1 MDHCLYPWDPSS
13 RIRKEFYDVQ
23 QDKLEY
29 CTITIPDPNNVFIWN
44 ARINGPPDSP
54 YEGGRFI
61 LAIRFPE
68 DFPRSPPAVIFE
80 TSIFH
85 PNITEYGEICL
96 DILRNGWTPRIT
108 IAKSRFWVPSVS
120 SPFLVVLS
128 ILSLM
133 AFPMAENAVNPQIA
147 IMMENSRTKF
157 ETMAREWTIRYA
169 WFAESRP
176 EQSTPSASAN
186 SEKGKKSKESKKNAA
201 YHLHDRAFVDTIVG
215 VVVYAVVATV
225 LSMDLIGL
233 CLIGLKRF
241 GFFAAALGESL
252 LNDDITTILYE
263 IVQQFLDSRGVP
275 LGLYESALGAILVRV
290 VLGVL
295 AYLVT
300 KHRTYFE
307 AVFLPSITYMSHI
320 PSDILEWSGPVALIT
335 CAMFQDAYAFHNLEV
350 DDRHTHSYN
359 TRQLGGISKGIIF
372 LTFRIKLLEKQLYWH
387 VFFNLWSLLTCLVV
401 RALVVSLYINLF
413 YLNITEISPTERLI
427 LAYGELSG
435 AVALSLVTVVDG
447 QKVKQRVYDTLVTS
461 ALFTMLLTVGV
472 MGLTKQPLV
481 KILHVK
487 LALRKTQRGND

>member
-13 RIRKEFYDVQ
+13 RIRKFYDVQ

-108 IAKSRFWVPSVS
+108 IAKII
-120 SPFLVVLS
+120 LS

-169 WFAESRP
+169 WFAESSP

-186 SEKGKKSKESKKNAA
+186 SGKGKMSKESKKS
-201 YHLHDRAFVDTIVG
+201 G
-215 VVVYAVVATV
+215 
-225 LSMDLIGL
+225 
-233 CLIGLKRF
+233 
-241 GFFAAALGESL
+241 
-252 LNDDITTILYE
+252 
-263 IVQQFLDSRGVP
+263 
-275 LGLYESALGAILVRV
+275 
-290 VLGVL
+290 
-295 AYLVT
+295 
-300 KHRTYFE
+300 
-307 AVFLPSITYMSHI
+307 
-320 PSDILEWSGPVALIT
+320 SD
-335 CAMFQDAYAFHNLEV
+335 NK
-350 DDRHTHSYN
+350 
-359 TRQLGGISKGIIF
+359 SKGF
-372 LTFRIKLLEKQLYWH
+372 
-387 VFFNLWSLLTCLVV
+387 
-401 RALVVSLYINLF
+401 AVSKK
-413 YLNITEISPTERLI
+413 
-427 LAYGELSG
+427 G
-435 AVALSLVTVVDG
+435 
-447 QKVKQRVYDTLVTS
+447 KK
-461 ALFTMLLTVGV
+461 
-472 MGLTKQPLV
+472 
-481 KILHVK
+481 
-487 LALRKTQRGND
+487 